1 MVSFSSVLNSPS
13 RRQILLAIASLG
25 IEAVAALYFVA
36 DGIDDVLTQ
45 LRDGIDIEL
54 LMECFVA
61 TALLIAVVSSAH
73 QLQRSLDNSRR
84 QHAALQVA
92 RGSMAD
98 LLAVRFAEWG
108 LSRAEA
114 EVALFTLKGCSI
126 SEIARLR
133 NSAEGTVRSQL
144 SRVYS
149 KANISGQTMLVAHF
163 IEELI

>member
-1 MVSFSSVLNSPS
+1 
-13 RRQILLAIASLG
+13 
-25 IEAVAALYFVA
+25 
-36 DGIDDVLTQ
+36 
-45 LRDGIDIEL
+45 
-54 LMECFVA
+54 
-61 TALLIAVVSSAH
+61 
-73 QLQRSLDNSRR
+73 
-84 QHAALQVA
+84 
-92 RGSMAD
+92 MAD